1 MPFTGQ
7 QSSLFQAAQRYI
19 DLGYTVGLTKGKSL
33 VMDDFVPNV
42 KSAFGRH
49 QANTPSDFDGI
60 SIIPDRIVCVDI
72 DVPDFSMFWDPLP
85 PTWKE
90 KTPRG
95 FHLFYSLQGSDYSSK
110 IKWLPHVD
118 LLVKSNVG
126 KSRPGYS
133 KRPDGSEIIW
143 GEHVICSPT
152 PGYTCIYPDQIPEN
166 KDLTPAPTW
175 LIEAIKS

>member
-72 DVPDFSMFWDPLP
+72 DVPDFSMFWDPLNKAI
-85 PTWKE
+85 TK
-90 KTPRG
+90 K
-95 FHLFYSLQGSDYSSK
+95 HKQIKQLQTKLADYELNNQK
-110 IKWLPHVD
+110 
-118 LLVKSNVG
+118 
-126 KSRPGYS
+126 
-133 KRPDGSEIIW
+133 
-143 GEHVICSPT
+143 
-152 PGYTCIYPDQIPEN
+152 
-166 KDLTPAPTW
+166 
-175 LIEAIKS
+175 